1 VNLILLGP
9 PGAGKGT
16 QAKRLEERRG
26 LIQLSTGDMLRAE
39 RAAGSPIGKKVQ
51 AIMDSGQLVSDEIIV
66 DLIASR
72 IDRLPKGKGF
82 ILDGFPRTQPQ
93 AEALDA
99 MLVRKGLKLDYVIEM
114 KVEEAELIERIAGR
128 FSCTK
133 CGASY
138 HDAHN
143 RPRQDGVCDVC
154 GGRDFVRRPDDRP
167 ETVKARLR
175 TYRELTA
182 PILPYYR
189 AKGVLRTVDGMAP
202 IDQVAAQ
209 IESVL
214 ENAGAVPNG

>member
-16 QAKRLEERRG
+16 QAKRLEERYG

-51 AIMDSGQLVSDEIIV
+51 AIIDSGQLVSDDLIV

-99 MLVRKGLKLDYVIEM
+99 TLAKKGLRLDYVIEM
-114 KVEEAELIERIAGR
+114 KVDENALIERIAGR
-128 FSCTK
+128 FSCTQ

-138 HDAHN
+138 HDVHH
-143 RPRQDGVCDVC
+143 RPKREGVCDVC
-154 GGRDFVRRPDDRP
+154 GGGNFVRRPDDRP
-167 ETVKARLR
+167 ETVKARLK

-202 IDQVAAQ
+202 IDRVTAEIEGVLRRPGAA
-209 IESVL
+209 
-214 ENAGAVPNG
+214 PNG